1 MSNFQAKFRDRWL
14 RHLLWNCPN
23 MKVTGLHWWSVN
35 VGSGNGLVPSGNKPL
50 PEPMLTQTFAPYG
63 VTGPQWVNDETFW
76 WLMLKQHLIV
86 NFRVDRLDGR
96 GYVCPIYNLLVTDEE
111 YFLFWTYIRN
121 FVQLIY
127 LMCVARQTVGII
139 HMKYCTYLFIWIA
152 FEMAPI
158 YLKNSWETG
167 KISYHYRD
175 VIMATMAPQ
184 ITSLAIVY
192 STGYSG
198 ADQRKHQSSAS
209 LAFVRWIH
217 RGPVNS
223 RHKWPVTRK
232 MFPFDDVIM
241 WILYEIHMKWK
252 RTSREIHM
260 NIRLI
265 FHNNFIRYL

>member
-127 LMCVARQTVGII
+127 LMCCTTDGWYHSYEILYLSV
-139 HMKYCTYLFIWIA
+139 HMNCIWNG
-152 FEMAPI
+152 FNL
-158 YLKNSWETG
+158 LKNSWETG
-167 KISYHYRD
+167 KISYEFY
-175 VIMATMAPQ
+175 
-184 ITSLAIVY
+184 
-192 STGYSG
+192 
-198 ADQRKHQSSAS
+198 
-209 LAFVRWIH
+209 
-217 RGPVNS
+217 
-223 RHKWPVTRK
+223 
-232 MFPFDDVIM
+232 
-241 WILYEIHMKWK
+241 MK
-252 RTSREIHM
+252 
-260 NIRLI
+260 
-265 FHNNFIRYL
+265 FIWNENELHAKFIWTCV